1 MVAEPMSDAHED
13 DNAAGERLQKY
24 LARCGVASRR
34 HAEEIIAAGAVQV
47 NGTIVRQPGTRID
60 PARDVVML
68 RGRRVQPVAHT
79 ITVALHK
86 PVGYISTA
94 HDPQGRPILADLLP
108 QHVQTRRLVPVGRL
122 DADSEGLI
130 LLSDDGDLTLRLTHP
145 RYEAEKEYH
154 ALVEG
159 VPDDAALAQLRHGV
173 VLAGENERPTAP
185 ARLWRINGR
194 AQPGQTWI
202 AVALHEGRKRQVRLM
217 FATLGMRVERLI
229 RVRIGQLRLADVA
242 PRPGMYRVL
251 TDSDIQK
258 ALADSPGTHDVPSS
272 R

>member
-1 MVAEPMSDAHED
+1 MVADAMGGAREG

-34 HAEEIIAAGAVQV
+34 HAQEIIAAGAVQV
-47 NGTIVRQPGTRID
+47 NGAIVCEPGARID
-60 PARDVVML
+60 PARDVVTL
-68 RGRRVQPVAHT
+68 RGRRVEPVAHT
-79 ITVALHK
+79 TTVALHK

-108 QHVQTRRLVPVGRL
+108 QHLQARRLVPVGRL

-145 RYEAEKEYH
+145 RYETEKEYH

-185 ARLWRINGR
+185 ARVWRIHGR

-217 FATLGMRVERLI
+217 FAAIGFRVARLI
-229 RVRIGQLRLADVA
+229 RVRIGQLRLTDVA
-242 PRPGMYRVL
+242 PQPGMYRVL
-251 TDSDIQK
+251 TDADIQQ
-258 ALADSPGTHDVPSS
+258 ALSDTLSE
-272 R
+272 